1 MGDESGESAVED
13 PALIDSGR
21 IKELFERYKLY
32 VVICGAFG
40 PGRDLTADDPALQ
53 ETGLRY
59 IEECLNIC
67 VALGASFF
75 AGPMYAAVGKARLAS
90 EAQRKTE
97 WGRAVNN
104 LWKVCQMAESRRS
117 EEHTSELQSLMRI
130 SYAVF
135 CLTNKNK

>member
-40 PGRDLTADDPALQ
+40 PGRDLSADEPALQ

-59 IEECLNIC
+59 IEECLNIW

-90 EAQRKTE
+90 EAQRTTE
-97 WGRAVNN
+97 WGRAVTN
-104 LWKVCQMAESRRS
+104 LWKVCQMAESRDRKS
-117 EEHTSELQSLMRI
+117 TRMNSSH
-130 SYAVF
+130 
-135 CLTNKNK
+135 